1 MHFKYFTL
9 PKQNKNMEKIHYFTK
24 RIFVDDH
31 MIGLLCVTTK
41 VFIQSFKQT
50 TSATEQY
57 CGRIRIQIRLI
68 YETSEQGIFSLI
80 LSYQVHL
87 LFPLKVNLI
96 QMSN

>member
-24 RIFVDDH
+24 RIIVDDH
-31 MIGLLCVTTK
+31 MIGLPCVTK
-41 VFIQSFKQT
+41 EVFIQSFKQTT

-68 YETSEQGIFSLI
+68 YQTSEQGIFSLI

-87 LFPLKVNLI
+87 LFPLKVKGVPL
-96 QMSN
+96 